1 MDPLSFMTAL
11 LGRVETIINNYRH
24 LNSTMSL
31 VRLNIEQAAHLFQL
45 SSVQM
50 VIPEITRIRL
60 ESILVEIS
68 VTLDKVSQFLKRPYF
83 IGKAYLIV
91 GSSLSCFGAQPLTR
105 KLRDLSDEL
114 KQVLQYTTLFLEA
127 SATEA
132 VNRQVNSGPKQR
144 FRTESQKRFWE
155 EKCGN
160 SSYVDYDTITHAFS
174 LLDFDP
180 VVVCKHAALGIL
192 SGKDGVTPESASEA
206 FGDMSPRA
214 WLRSRKRGPSRTIAF
229 AGHVDNVNFVCARE
243 KWMVTCSDDRT
254 IKVFQDFVMLHV
266 LVGHERAVT
275 GCHINTFA
283 NHLYSASDDHT
294 VRGWNLKTGDLM
306 WTHKTGIRYPRGISG
321 SNNEVIFFCHD
332 SSEVVFLSN
341 RNGVPVNRILSTV
354 GIVSD
359 VHYTENKLQIVSNS
373 GYATTLLPDDY
384 QFSIK
389 TPFLNP
395 KLFASEDGVCTVWSR
410 SKVGI
415 IRLSGRKKQAVE
427 EAEFPHPVEHVYD
440 ARLCEIAGE
449 SLLLVAWKAAEEDIR
464 VSEFVVEG
472 LAETNGSSGWH
483 ETVFTDCTDTYVSTA
498 NFDEFGNL
506 YTGFENGSTFFLAR
520 ALKYST
526 QKMVMGCRYNSN
538 YFPEQASQGN
548 QLMVSGVQDIVL
560 IGPRIPTVSGGKHGL
575 NQNMRQAAIMWN
587 IQNNSVTDVVNH
599 IAGTVAHTPMCVND
613 FVWILCKQQGHKS
626 WIERFGVNNH
636 LTQKIKVTE
645 SDMVPRYVQSM
656 SEKYVVMQM
665 TAHNGRDSRI
675 VVQDVDQPDARVWT
689 IENRNII
696 TSLQTVPVMIIE
708 NNGTLQYAD
717 FRHGMP
723 PTINDIPINATDFN
737 VIHACDA
744 YETGIMIL
752 TDSEFVLIPDVF
764 ANRYTIC
771 SVPAPPE
778 VVGVLKIAENR
789 FVTCGNY
796 GRFFI
801 YSFNP
806 LKQLQVC
813 VTHPSRT
820 IYSQKSKDVL
830 TWDSMGAI
838 LSVSKDSLC

>member
-1 MDPLSFMTAL
+1 MTAL
-11 LGRVETIINNYRH
+11 LGRIESIINHYRQ

-31 VRLNIEQAAHLFQL
+31 VRVNIEQAAHLFQL
-45 SSVQM
+45 TSVQT
-50 VIPEITRIRL
+50 VIPEITRLRL
-60 ESILVEIS
+60 DSILMEIS
-68 VTLDKVSQFLKRPYF
+68 VALDEVSQIVKRPYF
-83 IGKAYLIV
+83 MGKAYLIV

-105 KLRDLSDEL
+105 RLRDLSDEL
-114 KQVLQYTTLFLEA
+114 KQVLQYTSLFLEA

-132 VNRQVNSGPKQR
+132 ANKQIYSGPKQR

-243 KWMVTCSDDRT
+243 KWMATCSDDRT
-254 IKVFQDFVMLHV
+254 IKVFREFVMLHV
-266 LVGHERAVT
+266 LVAHERAVIA
-275 GCHINTFA
+275 CHINTSA
-283 NHLYSASDDHT
+283 DQLYSASDDHT

-306 WTHKTGIRYPRGISG
+306 WTHKTGIRYPRGITG
-321 SNNEVIFFCHD
+321 YNNEVVFFCHD
-332 SSEVVFLSN
+332 SSEVVVLSN
-341 RNGVPVNRILSTV
+341 RNGVPVNRVLSTV
-354 GIVSD
+354 GIISG
-359 VHYTENKLQIVSNS
+359 VHYTETRLLVVSNS

-395 KLFASEDGVCTVWSR
+395 RIFASDDGACTVWSR
-410 SKVGI
+410 TKVAI
-415 IRLSGRKKQAVE
+415 VQVSRKKKNVVE
-427 EAEFPHPVEHVYD
+427 EAVFPDPVEHVYD
-440 ARLCEIAGE
+440 ARICEIAGE
-449 SLLLVAWKAAEEDIR
+449 SILLVAWKAGEEDTR
-464 VSEFVVEG
+464 VSEFVAEG
-472 LAETNGSSGWH
+472 LAGRHAS
-483 ETVFTDCTDTYVSTA
+483 VFVDCIDTYVSCV

-506 YTGFENGSTFFLAR
+506 YAGFENGSTIFLAR
-520 ALKYST
+520 TLKYAT
-526 QKMVMGCRYNSN
+526 HKMIVGCRYNSN

-560 IGPRIPTVSGGKHGL
+560 IGPRIPTASGGKHGL

-587 IQNNSVTDVVNH
+587 IQNNSVTDVMNH
-599 IAGTVAHTPMCVND
+599 IAGTVAHTPMYIND

-636 LTQKIKVTE
+636 LTQKIKITE
-645 SDMVPRYVQSM
+645 SDMVPRYVHSM

-665 TAHNGRDSRI
+665 IARTGGDSRI
-675 VVQDVDQPDARVWT
+675 VVQDVDQPDARIWT
-689 IENRNII
+689 LENRNIV

-723 PTINDIPINATDFN
+723 PTINDIPIDATGFN

-744 YETGIMIL
+744 YETGIMLL

-778 VVGVLKIAENR
+778 AVGVLKIAENR

-796 GRFFI
+796 GRFFV

-806 LKQLQVC
+806 LKQLQTC

-838 LSVSKDSLC
+838 LSVSKDFLC

>member
-11 LGRVETIINNYRH
+11 LGRVESIINNYRH

-31 VRLNIEQAAHLFQL
+31 VRLNIEQAAYLFRL
-45 SSVQM
+45 TGVQM
-50 VIPEITRIRL
+50 AIPEITRVRVD
-60 ESILVEIS
+60 SILLEIS
-68 VTLDKVSQFLKRPYF
+68 LTLDKVSQIVKRPYF
-83 IGKAYLIV
+83 VGKAYLIV

-114 KQVLQYTTLFLEA
+114 NQVMQYTSLFLDA

-132 VNRQVNSGPKQR
+132 ANRQINSGPKQR

-160 SSYVDYDTITHAFS
+160 SSYVDYDTITQAFS

-180 VVVCKHAALGIL
+180 VVVCRHAALGIL

-229 AGHVDNVNFVCARE
+229 AGHVDNVNFVLAHE
-243 KWMVTCSDDRT
+243 EWMATCSDDRT
-254 IKVFQDFVMLHV
+254 IKVFRDFVMVHV

-275 GCHINTFA
+275 ACYINTFA

-306 WTHKTGIRYPRGISG
+306 WTHKTGIRYPRGISA
-321 SNNEVIFFCHD
+321 NDNEVVFFCHD
-332 SSEVVFLSN
+332 SSEIVILSN
-341 RNGVPVNRILSTV
+341 RNGVPVNRILSTI

-359 VHYTENKLQIVSNS
+359 VYYTRDKLQIVSNS
-373 GYATTLLPDDY
+373 GYATIILPDDY
-384 QFSIK
+384 HFRIK
-389 TPFLNP
+389 TPLKNP
-395 KLFASEDGVCTVWSR
+395 KLFASEDGVCAVWSR

-415 IRLSGRKKQAVE
+415 IRVPGRQKQGME
-427 EAEFPHPVEHVYD
+427 EAEFPQPVKHVYD
-440 ARLCEIAGE
+440 ARLCEISGE
-449 SLLLVAWKAAEEDIR
+449 KLLFVAWKAEEEEIH
-464 VSEFVVEG
+464 VSEFVVKG
-472 LAETNGSSGWH
+472 LTGRHAR
-483 ETVFTDCTDTYVSTA
+483 VFICTDTYASTA
-498 NFDEFGNL
+498 KFDDFGNL

-520 ALKYST
+520 ALEYST
-526 QKMVMGCRYNSN
+526 EKMIMGCRYNSN

-548 QLMVSGVQDIVL
+548 QLMVSGVQDMVL
-560 IGPRIPTVSGGKHGL
+560 IGPRIPTASGGKHGL
-575 NQNMRQAAIMWN
+575 NQSMRQAAIMWN
-587 IQNNSVTDVVNH
+587 TQNNSVTDVVNH
-599 IAGTVAHTPMCVND
+599 IVGTVAHAPVCIND
-613 FVWILCKQQGHKS
+613 YVWILCKQQGQKS

-636 LTQKIKVTE
+636 ITQKIKITE
-645 SDMVPRYVQSM
+645 SDMIPRYVHSM

-665 TAHNGRDSRI
+665 TAQKGGDSRI
-675 VVQDVDQPDARVWT
+675 VVQDVDQPDTHAWE
-689 IENRNII
+689 IKNRNII
-696 TSLQTVPVMIIE
+696 TSLQTIPVMIIE

-717 FRHGMP
+717 FRDGTP
-723 PTINDIPINATDFN
+723 PKIDDIPVDATGFN

-744 YETGIMIL
+744 YETGILLL

-764 ANRYTIC
+764 ANKYTIY

-778 VVGVLKIAENR
+778 VVGVLKIEENR

-796 GRFFI
+796 GRFFV

-806 LKQLQVC
+806 LQQIQTC
-813 VTHPSRT
+813 ITHPSRT
-820 IYSQKSKDVL
+820 IYSQRTKDVL

-838 LSVSKDSLC
+838 LRVNRDLLC